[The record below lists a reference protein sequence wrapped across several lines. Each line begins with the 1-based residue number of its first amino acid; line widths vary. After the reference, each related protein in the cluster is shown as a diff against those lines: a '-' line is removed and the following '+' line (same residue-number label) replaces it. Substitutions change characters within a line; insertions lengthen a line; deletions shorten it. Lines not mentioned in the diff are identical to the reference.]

1 MLLSYKDALEY
12 ELEILAELLENVTDA
27 SQQQSVIEMMVAL
40 TKYLNKL
47 ERKSNII
54 C

>member
-1 MLLSYKDALEY
+1 MLTYQDALQY
-12 ELEILAELLENVTDA
+12 EIEILAELLENSSDT
-27 SQQQSVIEMMVAL
+27 SQQQSIIEMMVAL

>member
-1 MLLSYKDALEY
+1 MLTYKEALEY
-12 ELEILAELLENVTDA
+12 ELEILAELLENSSDI
-27 SQQQSVIEMMVAL
+27 SQQQSIISMMVAL

-47 ERKSNII
+47 EKKSNI